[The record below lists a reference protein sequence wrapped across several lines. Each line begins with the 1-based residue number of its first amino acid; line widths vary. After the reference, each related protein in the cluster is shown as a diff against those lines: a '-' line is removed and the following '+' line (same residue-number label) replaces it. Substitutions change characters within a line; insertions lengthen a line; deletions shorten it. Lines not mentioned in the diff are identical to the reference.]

1 MNVARRLTI
10 MIGPKS
16 GVLWIAGAQI
26 VQLLSGFLI
35 LAVLTRTLSIS
46 SFGYY
51 SLCITIV
58 MFSRQVLYD
67 PVSVILAK
75 NSASLKNVNETASR
89 GFWVLKYLT
98 DRAFLSLCFAGTIL
112 FLYFKSI
119 DSALG
124 VLMLC
129 CFIYLAANGAFGMY
143 VNVLNAIR
151 ERKNAS
157 IFLMADTLGK
167 LFAIILAV
175 FIFKDRLDYIFMGIS
190 FSAIVLVVFLRGFIS
205 KRFRVDMTGSQQN
218 FCDLKSTVIVSLP
231 LIIPSSF
238 MALKMYGD
246 RWILAGFMGVEELAG
261 FSVLLQVGYLPM
273 ILILGVIQTY
283 VAPNIYNLA
292 ETKNP
297 IMLLIYLKAIVFKIV
312 IFSLAIAIVSMALS
326 GWIFGIMVGDIYQEY
341 SYYLPTF
348 VVSGAATAISTIL
361 YVALIACFSTQK
373 VAKMATMAVFVSL
386 VSTFIL
392 VALIGFLGAVVGLL
406 SSSIAI
412 MFFYWY
418 SLHSHSYMN
427 C

>member
-10 MIGPKS
+10 MIGSKS
-16 GVLWIAGAQI
+16 GVLWIAGAQVI
-26 VQLLSGFLI
+26 QLLSGFLI
-35 LAVLTRTLSIS
+35 LAVLTRTLSVS

-75 NSASLKNVNETASR
+75 NSASLKNVDESTSR

-98 DRAFLSLCFAGTIL
+98 DRAFLFLFFSGTIL

-124 VLMLC
+124 VLILC

-167 LFAIILAV
+167 LFAITLAV
-175 FIFKDRLDYIFMGIS
+175 FIFKDRLDYVFMGIAL
-190 FSAIVLVVFLRGFIS
+190 SAIMLVVFLRSFIS
-205 KRFRVDMTGSQQN
+205 KRFRVDMAGRQQK
-218 FCDLKSTVIVSLP
+218 CRDLKSTVIDSLP

-261 FSVLLQVGYLPM
+261 FSVLLQLGYLPM
-273 ILILGVIQTY
+273 ILILGVVQTY
-283 VAPNIYNLA
+283 VMPTIYNLA
-292 ETKNP
+292 ETKNS
-297 IMLLIYLKAIVFKIV
+297 IMLLIYLKTIVFKIV
-312 IFSLAIAIVSMALS
+312 IFSLAIATVSMTLS
-326 GWIFGIMVGDIYQEY
+326 GWIFGLIVGNIYQEY
-341 SYYLPTF
+341 SYYLSMF

-361 YVALIACFSTQK
+361 YVALIACFSTHK
-373 VAKMATMAVFVSL
+373 VAKMATMAVLLSL

-392 VALIGFLGAVVGLL
+392 VALIGFFGAVVGLL
-406 SSSIAI
+406 SSSIAT

-418 SLHSHSYMN
+418 SLHSRSQIN
-427 C
+427 F